1 MSLIELQLQSLIHRL
16 VFESTL
22 IETLLKTCL
31 ADCSVRNIVELSKQ
45 SIIDEFMLI
54 FFHEVIDN
62 RNLPFVSHVF
72 LHKLFTGFFVLDL
85 MNNLAFNLLIK
96 ILDEVINDLSC
107 FKVLDLQFLDVS
119 KELSF

>member
-62 RNLPFVSHVF
+62 RNLPLVSHVF
-72 LHKLFTGFFVLDL
+72 LHKLFTGFFVLDF
-85 MNNLAFNLLIK
+85 MNDLALNLLIK
-96 ILDEVINDLSC
+96 ILD
-107 FKVLDLQFLDVS
+107 
-119 KELSF
+119 